1 MLEVTNLSISFGGL
15 RAVDQLDMAVSAGTI
30 HGLIGP
36 NGSGKT
42 TVLNLISGFYIPS
55 VGQVRLAGEDITGK
69 SPHTIA
75 RKGAVRTFQTAALQ
89 EERTVLE
96 NVLLGVHCN
105 LRLSLAEALSPARW
119 KADRA
124 RAVESLAS
132 VGLEALQHELVK
144 NLPIGLRH
152 LVEIAR
158 ALAARPRLLLLDE
171 PSTGLNPAETSEL
184 MRMIQRIRQSIAV
197 LVVEHNMKVIMN
209 ICDMITVL
217 DAGRKIA
224 EGPPAEVRRNPA
236 VIESYLGRQVAEHA

>member
-15 RAVDQLDMAVSAGTI
+15 RAVDQVDMTVSAGTI

-42 TVLNLISGFYIPS
+42 TMLNLISGFYIPGS
-55 VGQVRLAGEDITGK
+55 GRVRLAGEDITGK
-69 SPHTIA
+69 SPHAIA
-75 RKGAVRTFQTAALQ
+75 RKGVVRTFQTAALQ

-96 NVLLGVHCN
+96 NVLLGVHCA
-105 LRLSLAEALSPARW
+105 LRLSLSDVLSAARGR
-119 KADRA
+119 ADRV
-124 RAVESLAS
+124 RAVDSLAT
-132 VGLEALQHELVK
+132 VGLEALQDELVK

-184 MRMIQRIRQSIAV
+184 MRMIQRIRESITV
-197 LVVEHNMKVIMN
+197 LLVEHNMKVIMN

-217 DAGRKIA
+217 DAGRKITD
-224 EGPPAEVRRNPA
+224 GPPAVVRRNAA